1 MQRLPYNNTTTTTTT
16 TTTDDNNN
24 NNNHNNNNRGF
35 RIKHKESAV
44 IIRIFKDLLGHRK
57 CTCRDQ
63 LCISVCYL
71 FLCFLLSCFLCVFV
85 L

>member
-16 TTTDDNNN
+16 TTTDDDNNN
-24 NNNHNNNNRGF
+24 NNNNNNDNNNNNRGF

-63 LCISVCYL
+63 LCISVWYL
-71 FLCFLLSCFLCVFV
+71 FFVFG
-85 L
+85 

>member
-24 NNNHNNNNRGF
+24 NNNNNNNNRGV

-44 IIRIFKDLLGHRK
+44 IIR
-57 CTCRDQ
+57 DQ
-63 LCISVCYL
+63 LCISVWYL
-71 FLCFLLSCFLCVFV
+71 FFVFG
-85 L
+85 